1 MTAVSGDITLDINWD
16 TSCTRRVCGHWTRC
30 LGMNREIKRVT
41 SDKWLLQ
48 IVRRHVPCN
57 GSPYLCRASIDIP
70 DYEVCSEPGQ
80 QTGPDM
86 CRGGGGQV
94 GFFNFD
100 NNFMTFMLNVH
111 NIQKRHLYYK
121 TSTSNPF
128 LCAADFFLQLGSCKE
143 AVR

>member
-1 MTAVSGDITLDINWD
+1 
-16 TSCTRRVCGHWTRC
+16 
-30 LGMNREIKRVT
+30 MNREIKRVT

-48 IVRRHVPCN
+48 IVRRHAPCN

-121 TSTSNPF
+121 IT
-128 LCAADFFLQLGSCKE
+128 
-143 AVR
+143 